1 MQSLYENLPVYK
13 RALDLKVHIE
23 KVVKNFNRYHKYAS
37 GQELRSLSMKIL
49 ILISKANSKQSRI
62 EHIDKAIEIL
72 EELKITVRVC
82 AEISAFKS
90 SKSFEF
96 MSKSVIDLLKQCE
109 GWKKASISKQ

>member
-13 RALDLKVHIE
+13 KSLDLKVHIE
-23 KVVKNFNRYHKYAS
+23 RVVKNFNRYHKYAI
-37 GQELRSLSMKIL
+37 GTELRNLSMRIL
-49 ILISKANSKQSRI
+49 ILIAKANGKQSRI
-62 EHIDKAIEIL
+62 EYLDKAIEML

-82 AEISAFKS
+82 NEINTFKS

-96 MSKSVIDLLKQCE
+96 MSKSVVDLLKQCE